1 MYFSKEQFKK
11 MFKAIVNDTSEFSIE
26 RNGDTFL
33 INGKETTLDI
43 SKISEKRFHVIRDF
57 KSYTI
62 EIIEVDT
69 ANKKFR
75 MQVNGTLH
83 TIQLK
88 DKLDQM
94 LHSLGMDKAMTH
106 KANDI
111 KAPMPGLVLKVLATE
126 GQKIKAGEPVIIL
139 EAMKMENIIK
149 SPSEGAIEKV
159 FVKNGDKV
167 EKNQVLVKI
176 G

>member
-1 MYFSKEQFKK
+1 
-11 MFKAIVNDTSEFSIE
+11 MFKALLNDKSEFSIE
-26 RNGDTFL
+26 KNGDTFL
-33 INGKETTLDI
+33 LNGKETTLNI
-43 SKISEKRFHVIRDF
+43 SKISGNRFHVIRDF
-57 KSYTI
+57 KSYNI
-62 EIIEVDT
+62 EIIEPDI

-75 MQVNGTLH
+75 IKVNGTLH

-94 LHSLGMDKAMTH
+94 LHLLGMDKVISH

-126 GQKIKAGEPVIIL
+126 GQTVKAGEPVIIL

-149 SPSEGAIEKV
+149 STGEGTIEKV
-159 FVKNGDKV
+159 VVKSGEKV
-167 EKNQVLVKI
+167 EKNQVLIKI
-176 G
+176 S